1 VNNPESDTSDA
12 EVQAEAESRIG
23 DALREAA
30 VNGDAE
36 LARKTT
42 RDAFATRLFLVVGV
56 GALVAAVVLLYITLR
71 AVRAT
76 QDQTADCVTPGSKC
90 YTQRVEQ
97 DKAQTTAIV
106 AGVIGGVNE
115 VSIYAAWC
123 ANKPGYQTIAEIQ
136 KCVTDKIHP
145 K

>member
-1 VNNPESDTSDA
+1 VNKPEPEPIPTPENTTA
-12 EVQAEAESRIG
+12 E
-23 DALREAA
+23 ALREAA

-36 LARKTT
+36 LAKKTT
-42 RDAFATRLFLVVGV
+42 RDAFATRLFAVVGV
-56 GALVAAVVLLYITLR
+56 GMLVIAVVFAYITLR

-76 QDQTADCVTPGSKC
+76 QNQTADCVTPGSKC

>member
-1 VNNPESDTSDA
+1 VNEPELGTEA
-12 EVQAEAESRIG
+12 EVESRIG
-23 DALREAA
+23 DALRDAA
-30 VNGDAE
+30 INGDAE

-56 GALVAAVVLLYITLR
+56 GMLIAAVVLLYITLR

-76 QDQTADCVTPGSKC
+76 QDQTADCVTPGSPC

>member
-1 VNNPESDTSDA
+1 VNEPELGTEA
-12 EVQAEAESRIG
+12 EVESRIG
-23 DALREAA
+23 DALRDAA
-30 VNGDAE
+30 INGDAE

-56 GALVAAVVLLYITLR
+56 GMLVIAVVFAYITLR

-76 QDQTADCVTPGSKC
+76 QNQTADCVTPGSKC

>member
-1 VNNPESDTSDA
+1 VNKPELETEA
-12 EVQAEAESRIG
+12 EVESRIG
-23 DALREAA
+23 DALRDAA
-30 VNGDAE
+30 INGDAE

-76 QDQTADCVTPGSKC
+76 QDQTADCVTPGSPC

>member
-1 VNNPESDTSDA
+1 VNEPELGTEA
-12 EVQAEAESRIG
+12 EVESRIG
-23 DALREAA
+23 DALRDAA
-30 VNGDAE
+30 INGDAE

-42 RDAFATRLFLVVGV
+42 RVAFANRLFAVVGI
-56 GALVAAVVLLYITLR
+56 GALIVAVVFGYTILR
-71 AVRAT
+71 AVQAN
-76 QDQTADCVTPGSKC
+76 QDETKSCVTPGSPC

>member
-1 VNNPESDTSDA
+1 VNNPESDTQDA
-12 EVQAEAESRIG
+12 EVQAETESRIG
-23 DALREAA
+23 DALRDAA
-30 VNGDAE
+30 INGDAE

-56 GALVAAVVLLYITLR
+56 GALVAAVVLLYIGVTALR
-71 AVRAT
+71 ANQEAT
-76 QDQTADCVTPGSKC
+76 KSCVTPGSPC

-136 KCVTDKIHP
+136 RCVTDKIHP

>member
-1 VNNPESDTSDA
+1 MNEPELGTEA
-12 EVQAEAESRIG
+12 EVESRIG
-23 DALREAA
+23 DALRDAA
-30 VNGDAE
+30 INGDAE

-56 GALVAAVVLLYITLR
+56 GMLIAAVVLLYITLR

-76 QDQTADCVTPGSKC
+76 QDQTADCVTPGSPC

>member
-1 VNNPESDTSDA
+1 VNKPELETEA
-12 EVQAEAESRIG
+12 EVESRIG
-23 DALREAA
+23 DALRDAA
-30 VNGDAE
+30 INGDAE

-42 RDAFATRLFLVVGV
+42 RVAFANRLFAVVGI
-56 GALVAAVVLLYITLR
+56 GALIIAVVFGYTILR
-71 AVRAT
+71 AVQAN
-76 QDQTADCVTPGSKC
+76 QDQTADCVTPGSPC

-136 KCVTDKIHP
+136 ECVTNKIHP

>member
-12 EVQAEAESRIG
+12 EVQAETESRIG
-23 DALREAA
+23 DALRDAA
-30 VNGDAE
+30 INGDAE
-36 LARKTT
+36 LAKKTT

-56 GALVAAVVLLYITLR
+56 GMLIAAVVLLYITLR

-76 QDQTADCVTPGSKC
+76 QDQTADCVTPGSPC

-106 AGVIGGVNE
+106 AAVIGGVNE
-115 VSIYAAWC
+115 VSIYSAWC
-123 ANKPGYQTIAEIQ
+123 ADKPGPQTIAQIQ
-136 KCVTDKIHP
+136 RCVTDKIHP